1 MLRLQV
7 DASGEAKA
15 LRDKAAG
22 APLLHPRYLLYW
34 YKSTKTDTNT
44 KALRDKAA
52 GAPLLHSLYS
62 LYWHNS
68 TCLTGTKAQ
77 KLTQILILALLVQK
91 HKN

>member
-7 DASGEAKA
+7 DVSGEAKA

-22 APLLHPRYLLYW
+22 AHLYW

-52 GAPLLHSLYS
+52 GAHLFHSLY
-62 LYWHNS
+62 L
-68 TCLTGTKAQ
+68 TCFTGT
-77 KLTQILILALLVQK
+77 TVRALLVPT
-91 HKN
+91 HKY